1 MKCAGMAMVEALV
14 AAGLLGLGL
23 LGASRMVHVALNA
36 AEHSRQLTQAQEL
49 ARQALNCG
57 LTGDSACPSQAQ
69 VTLPPITYTVQ
80 LDHTPMGTH
89 LSQITATVTWQ
100 RHGRTE
106 QILWQTRRSN
116 LPDWLGVSSL
126 DD

>member
-14 AAGLLGLGL
+14 AAGVLGLGL

-36 AEHSRQLTQAQEL
+36 AEHSRQLTQAQQL
-49 ARQALNCG
+49 ARQALDCG

-69 VTLPPITYTVQ
+69 VTLPPI
-80 LDHTPMGTH
+80 TPMGTH

-106 QILWQTRRSN
+106 QILWQTRRAN